1 MRIADLPREQRPR
14 EKLIARGPGA
24 LSDGELV
31 AILLGT
37 GTQGVPVVELADRW
51 LAEAGGLDRLAALDL
66 AAVLKHKGVGP
77 AKGCVLAAA
86 LELGRRLARR
96 RLQGVALLDRPELIA
111 DWLAPTYAGER
122 VEVFGCLTLNSR
134 HHLVRCHEL
143 HRGGRAHADV
153 EPSEVFH
160 KAILDGCHAVVL
172 WHNHPS
178 GDPTPSDDDVQLT
191 RRLADAGRLL
201 RIAVL
206 DHLVIAGGAF
216 VSLRQRGLGSL

>member
-1 MRIADLPREQRPR
+1 MRIADLPRDQRPR
-14 EKLIARGPGA
+14 EKLIARGPSA
-24 LSDGELV
+24 LCDAELV

-37 GTQGVPVVELADRW
+37 GIQGVPVVELADHW
-51 LAEAGGLDRLAALDL
+51 LAETGGLDRLAALDL
-66 AAVLKHKGVGP
+66 ADVLKRKGVGP

-96 RLQGVALLDRPELIA
+96 RLQSVALLDRPELVA
-111 DWLAPTYAGER
+111 DWLGPAYTGER

-160 KAILDGCHAVVL
+160 KAILDGCHALVL
-172 WHNHPS
+172 FHNHPS
-178 GDPTPSDDDVQLT
+178 GDPTPSDDDIQLT

-206 DHLVIAGGAF
+206 DHLVIAGGSF

>member
-14 EKLIARGPGA
+14 EKLIAHGPDA

-37 GTQGVPVVELADRW
+37 GIPGLPVVELADRW
-51 LAEAGGLDRLAALDL
+51 LAEVGGLDRLAALDL
-66 AAVLKHKGVGP
+66 AAVLKRKGIGP

-86 LELGRRLARR
+86 LELGRRLARQ
-96 RLQGVALLDRPELIA
+96 RLQRADLLDRPELIA

-143 HRGGRAHADV
+143 HRGSRSHADV

-160 KAILDGCHAVVL
+160 KAILDGCHALVV

-191 RRLADAGRLL
+191 KRLADAGRLL

-206 DHLVIAGGAF
+206 DHLVIARGAF

>member
-14 EKLIARGPGA
+14 EKLLAHGPSA
-24 LSDGELV
+24 LSDAELV
-31 AILLGT
+31 AVLLGT
-37 GTQGVPVVELADRW
+37 GTRGEPVVELAERW
-51 LAEAGGLDRLAALDL
+51 LAEAGGLGRLAALDL
-66 AAVLKHKGVGP
+66 KEVLRRKGVGP

-86 LELGRRLARR
+86 LELGRRLARQR
-96 RLQGVALLDRPELIA
+96 MHGVTLLDRPELVA
-111 DWLAPTYAGER
+111 DWLAPAYGGER

-143 HRGGRAHADV
+143 HRGGRSHADV

-160 KAILDGCHAVVL
+160 KAILDGCHALLL

-178 GDPTPSDDDVQLT
+178 GDPTPSEDDIQLT

-206 DHLVIAGGAF
+206 DHVIVAGGGF

>member
-1 MRIADLPREQRPR
+1 MRIADLPPEQRPR
-14 EKLIARGPGA
+14 EKLRHAGAAA
-24 LSDGELV
+24 LSDAELV
-31 AILLGT
+31 AVLLGT
-37 GTQGVPVVELADRW
+37 GTQGLPVVELAARW
-51 LAEAGGLDRLAALDL
+51 LDEVGGLERLAALDL
-66 AAVLKHKGVGP
+66 HQVLKRKGIGL
-77 AKGCVLAAA
+77 AKACVLVAT

-96 RLQGVALLDRPELIA
+96 RLGGVVLLDRPELIA
-111 DWLAPTYAGER
+111 DWLSPAYAHER

-143 HRGGRAHADV
+143 HRGGRAHAEV
-153 EPSEVFH
+153 EPSELFH
-160 KAILDGCHAVVL
+160 KAIVDGCHALVI

-206 DHLVIAGGAF
+206 DHLVIAPHGF

>member
-1 MRIADLPREQRPR
+1 MRIADLPPEQRPR
-14 EKLIARGPGA
+14 EKLCHDGATA
-24 LSDGELV
+24 LSDAELV
-31 AILLGT
+31 AVLLGT
-37 GTQGVPVVELADRW
+37 GTQGLPVVELATCW
-51 LAEAGGLDRLAALDL
+51 LDEVGGLNRLAALGL
-66 AAVLKHKGVGP
+66 QEVLKRKGIGL
-77 AKGCVLAAA
+77 AKGCILVAA

-96 RLQGVALLDRPELIA
+96 RLVDITLLDRPELIA
-111 DWLAPTYAGER
+111 DWLSPAYARER

-134 HHLVRCHEL
+134 HHLIRCHEL

-153 EPSEVFH
+153 EPSELFH
-160 KAILDGCHAVVL
+160 KAIVDGCHAIVL

-178 GDPTPSDDDVQLT
+178 GDPTPSDDDIQLT

-206 DHLVIAGGAF
+206 DHLVIATHGF

>member
-14 EKLIARGPGA
+14 EKLIGHGPAA

-37 GTQGVPVVELADRW
+37 GTRGMPVVELAERW
-51 LAEAGGLDRLAALDL
+51 LAEAGGLDRLAALEL
-66 AAVLKHKGVGP
+66 AEVLKHKGVGP

-96 RLQGVALLDRPELIA
+96 RLQDVPLLDRPELVA
-111 DWLAPTYAGER
+111 EWLAPTYAGER
-122 VEVFGCLTLNSR
+122 IEVFGCLTLTSR
-134 HHLVRCHEL
+134 HRLVRCHEL
-143 HRGGRAHADV
+143 HRGGRAHAEV
-153 EPSEVFH
+153 EPSEVFY
-160 KAILDGCHAVVL
+160 KAILDGCHALIL

-178 GDPTPSDDDVQLT
+178 GDPTPSEDDIQLT
-191 RRLADAGRLL
+191 RRMADAGRLL

-206 DHLVIAGGAF
+206 DHLVIAGGSF